1 MAKGFQ
7 SARLV
12 NSTPQMTKSG
22 QVLVYADIQRKKA
35 HPIPVIYIRMS
46 SICSKLL
53 SYLDTDNRT
62 IVIIKPDRIPGWT
75 FVNI

>member
-12 NSTPQMTKSG
+12 NRTLQMTKSG
-22 QVLVYADIQRKKA
+22 QVLVYADIRRRKA
-35 HPIPVIYIRMS
+35 HRRMS

-53 SYLDTDNRT
+53 SYLDTGDRT
-62 IVIIKPDRIPGWT
+62 AVIIKPDRIPGWN